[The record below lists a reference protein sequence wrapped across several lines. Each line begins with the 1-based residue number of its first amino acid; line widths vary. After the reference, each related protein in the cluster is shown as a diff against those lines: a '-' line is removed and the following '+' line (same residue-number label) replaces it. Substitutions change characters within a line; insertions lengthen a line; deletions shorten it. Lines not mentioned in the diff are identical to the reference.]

1 MSEDTERLFDVDAK
15 DIVRT
20 VTFSNNQIYAEL
32 LATTFFLL
40 IMTLFT
46 GVMILGFFFLPLVY
60 IYLLN
65 TFKRRRCFITKHQ
78 VVYKQEI
85 PSCFCALYN
94 STENHVQLQNVVDVV
109 TYQSFIQKWF
119 KTATITLKTSG
130 GGAGELGQD
139 MYLTGVEDV
148 ANVKRTLLD
157 LSASL
162 KRGEDVS
169 GYVANQSVY
178 YTGNQQYPYQD
189 NASVFINISESLMRI
204 EHMMK
209 HNYAKQQQTMI

>member
-1 MSEDTERLFDVDAK
+1 GNHRIT
-15 DIVRT
+15 
-20 VTFSNNQIYAEL
+20 NQRS
-32 LATTFFLL
+32 
-40 IMTLFT
+40 
-46 GVMILGFFFLPLVY
+46 
-60 IYLLN
+60 LLN

-148 ANVKRTLLD
+148 TNVKRTLLD

-169 GYVANQSVY
+169 GYVANQQPMY
-178 YTGNQQYPYQD
+178 YTTIGNQQYMSSNQD
-189 NASVFINISESLMRI
+189 NANVFINISESLVRI

-209 HNYAKQQQTMI
+209 QSYSKQQQVMI